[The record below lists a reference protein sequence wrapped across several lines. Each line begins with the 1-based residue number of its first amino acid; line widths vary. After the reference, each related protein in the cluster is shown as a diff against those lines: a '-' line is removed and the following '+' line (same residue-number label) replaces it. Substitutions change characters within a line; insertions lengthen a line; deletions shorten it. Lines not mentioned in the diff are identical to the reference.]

1 VGVAAS
7 VQPGDVIGG
16 TYVIERLLGEG
27 GMGAVYVAHEE
38 RLGRRVAIKVLLSA
52 VADNP
57 EAVARFEREAR
68 SAAALQSDHVT
79 RVLSVGQLA
88 SGAPYIAMELLEG
101 EDLATLLA
109 KRGAL
114 APLEVVELMLPVC
127 EALTEAHAL
136 GIVHRDLK
144 PANIFLARRPTGA
157 TTVKVLDFGISKSAT
172 ASASPTLTKT
182 TAVMG
187 TPMYMSPEQLK
198 EAKSVDGRADV
209 WALGVVMYE
218 LLAGGPPFLSDALA
232 ELCAFILTM
241 EPEPLVRRRPD
252 LPPALGTIVH
262 RCLEKDPARRFA
274 DVRELRAAL
283 SAFAASGGVIGIGGD
298 PRCPPRVHEP
308 SQARDRSATPPR
320 EATPRVNASE
330 LAGMATAA
338 IAARARAQAPTEAP
352 APGPKDGPVDAYGPP
367 RAPSQPPFQVPAP
380 QVHGPQVQ
388 APQVHGPQVQAP
400 QVQAPQV
407 HGPQVHGRHGEPQ
420 APQGPHPY
428 AHPLALSQPYASAMT
443 PPLGHGGPGPVGHD
457 GRPMMVRTVDPVS
470 STTPEV
476 QPASSR
482 PPWLGIA
489 LAFGGTLLVAGGLGL
504 YVALRSPVGKDAATG
519 ITATAAPSEPRLG
532 AVAGSGAA
540 GAASSAVPGAGIA
553 SAASRGAT
561 AGGSESA
568 AGGDSAAG
576 LGSTAGAASA
586 AGAGAAAGAVSFAGA
601 TPGGAAPGG
610 AAPAGVG
617 RPPLGTPRPPVAP
630 LSPPPGVALPPP
642 GGNAPPAA
650 SARPAPPASAT
661 RPSTPPT
668 STSLMPSE
676 RN

>member
-1 VGVAAS
+1 MLLSSPVGVVAS

-172 ASASPTLTKT
+172 ASTSPTLTKT

-241 EPEPLVRRRPD
+241 EPEPLGRRRPD
-252 LPPALGTIVH
+252 LPPVLGMIVH

-283 SAFAASGGVIGIGGD
+283 SAFVASGGVSAIEGD
-298 PRCPPRVHEP
+298 PRWPPRIREP
-308 SQARDRSATPPR
+308 SQARDHSATPPR
-320 EATPRVNASE
+320 EATPRVNSSE

-352 APGPKDGPVDAYGPP
+352 APKYGPVDAGGAPP
-367 RAPSQPPFQVPAP
+367 RAPSQAH
-380 QVHGPQVQ
+380 VHVQPQVQ
-388 APQVHGPQVQAP
+388 AAPHVQAP
-400 QVQAPQV
+400 QGGPHAPP
-407 HGPQVHGRHGEPQ
+407 H
-420 APQGPHPY
+420 GPHPY
-428 AHPLALSQPYASAMT
+428 APPLALSQPYAPAMT
-443 PPLGHGGPGPVGHD
+443 PPFGHGGPAGAVGHD
-457 GRPMMVRTVDPVS
+457 GRPMMVRTVDPLS
-470 STTPEV
+470 RTSPEV
-476 QPASSR
+476 LPASSS

-504 YVALRSPVGKDAATG
+504 YVALRSPLGNDAATG
-519 ITATAAPSEPRLG
+519 IMATAAPSEPR
-532 AVAGSGAA
+532 VAA
-540 GAASSAVPGAGIA
+540 GAGSAAAGVATSAVPAAGNA
-553 SAASRGAT
+553 SAPSNAAPS
-561 AGGSESA
+561 AGVESV
-568 AGGDSAAG
+568 
-576 LGSTAGAASA
+576 AGAASA
-586 AGAGAAAGAVSFAGA
+586 ASA
-601 TPGGAAPGG
+601 G
-610 AAPAGVG
+610 AAPAGVA
-617 RPPLGTPRPPVAP
+617 RPSTSTPRPPSAP
-630 LSPPPGVALPPP
+630 LSPPPVVALPPP
-642 GGNAPPAA
+642 GGNAPAA
-650 SARPAPPASAT
+650 SARPVVPSSAT

-668 STSLMPSE
+668 STSLMPSG